1 MDACIWCIHMPGM
14 GSVHRAAYNLWRCFD
29 NAVVV
34 WHTSCRLLPE
44 VIRVCNAVRN
54 TSMHIQQQQQQQQR
68 IATHVAWLRRRL
80 QKLRDV
86 S

>member
-1 MDACIWCIHMPGM
+1 MDEFMWCIYMPDM
-14 GSVHRAAYNLWRCFD
+14 GSVHCAAYNLWRCFA
-29 NAVVV
+29 NAVVA
-34 WHTSCRLLPE
+34 WHTSCWLPLE
-44 VIRVCNAVRN
+44 VTRACNAAHN
-54 TSMHIQQQQQQQQR
+54 TSMHIQQQQQQR